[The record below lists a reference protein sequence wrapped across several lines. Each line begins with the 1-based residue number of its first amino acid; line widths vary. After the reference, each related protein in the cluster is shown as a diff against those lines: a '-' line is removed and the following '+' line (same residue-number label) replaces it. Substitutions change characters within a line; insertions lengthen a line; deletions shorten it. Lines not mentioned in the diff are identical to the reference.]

1 MTNTKTSK
9 ETTKSNS
16 DAKRVE
22 KLEAQLKEQKEQI
35 DALIAMLQQSNV
47 SNTQNVS
54 TEEISGD
61 DEFLVISLTPNKL
74 NLCGA
79 DGAILFAFDEM
90 YEEQYIDYASL
101 KEIVRVNRDM
111 AKNGRFYI
119 LDEKVV
125 NKLRL
130 KNNYRNVLT
139 PEQLKDLLRSDTK
152 KAVELYKLANKT
164 QQSTII
170 ELVKQAKFRGEPVD
184 FNLLSE
190 LEKLSGIK
198 LIDIEDATQIEINN
212 RTKGN

>member
-1 MTNTKTSK
+1 MANTKTSK

-16 DAKRVE
+16 DAKKVE

-35 DALIAMLQQSNV
+35 DALMAMLKKTDITNV
-47 SNTQNVS
+47 SNVP
-54 TEEISGD
+54 TEDIVGD

-79 DGAILFAFDEM
+79 DGAVLFSFDEM

-119 LDEKVV
+119 LDERVV

-130 KNNYRNVLT
+130 KNNYKNVLS
-139 PEQLKDLLRSDTK
+139 PEQLKDLLNSDTK
-152 KAVELYKLANKT
+152 KAVELYKLANQT

-170 ELVKQAKFRGEPVD
+170 ELVKQAKFRGESVD

-190 LEKLSGIK
+190 LEKLSGVR
-198 LIDIEDATQIEINN
+198 LIDVEDATQIEVNN
-212 RTKGN
+212 

>member
-1 MTNTKTSK
+1 MANTKTSK

-16 DAKRVE
+16 DAKKVE

-35 DALIAMLQQSNV
+35 DALMAMLKKTDITNV
-47 SNTQNVS
+47 SNTP
-54 TEEISGD
+54 TEDIVGD

-79 DGAILFAFDEM
+79 DGAVLFSFDEM

-119 LDEKVV
+119 LDERVV

-130 KNNYRNVLT
+130 KNNYKNVLS
-139 PEQLKDLLRSDTK
+139 PEQLKDLLNSDTR
-152 KAVELYKLANKT
+152 KAVELYKLANQT

-170 ELVKQAKFRGEPVD
+170 ELVKQAKFRGESVD

-190 LEKLSGIK
+190 LEKLSGVR
-198 LIDIEDATQIEINN
+198 LIDVEDATQIEVNN
-212 RTKGN
+212 

>member
-1 MTNTKTSK
+1 MANTKTSK
-9 ETTKSNS
+9 DTTKSNS

-22 KLEAQLKEQKEQI
+22 QLEIQLKEQKEQI

-47 SNTQNVS
+47 SNTQNVL
-54 TEEISGD
+54 TEEIGGD

-79 DGAILFAFDEM
+79 DGAILFTFDEM

-130 KNNYRNVLT
+130 KNNYKNVLT

-170 ELVKQAKFRGEPVD
+170 ELVKQAKFRDEPVD

-190 LEKLSGIK
+190 LEKLSGIR
-198 LIDIEDATQIEINN
+198 LIDVEDATQIEVNN
-212 RTKGN
+212 

>member
-1 MTNTKTSK
+1 MANTKTSK
-9 ETTKSNS
+9 ETTKSSS
-16 DAKRVE
+16 DAKKVE
-22 KLEAQLKEQKEQI
+22 KLEAQLRQQKEQI
-35 DALIAMLQQSNV
+35 DALMAMLQQPNV
-47 SNTQNVS
+47 VASTVS
-54 TEEISGD
+54 TEEIGGD

-79 DGAILFAFDEM
+79 DGAVLFTFDEM

-130 KNNYRNVLT
+130 KNNYKNVLA
-139 PEQLKDLLRSDTK
+139 PEQLKDLLKSDTK

-170 ELVKQAKFRGEPVD
+170 ELVKQAKFKGEPVD

-198 LIDIEDATQIEINN
+198 LIDIEDATQIEVNN
-212 RTKGN
+212 

>member
-1 MTNTKTSK
+1 MANTKTSK
-9 ETTKSNS
+9 ANTKSNS
-16 DAKRVE
+16 DAKKVE

-35 DALIAMLQQSNV
+35 DALMAMLQQTQIATTPIV
-47 SNTQNVS
+47 SN
-54 TEEISGD
+54 EDISGD
-61 DEFLVISLTPNKL
+61 DEVLVISLTPNKL

-79 DGAILFAFDEM
+79 DGAVLFTFDEM

-101 KEIVRVNRDM
+101 KEIVRVNREM

-119 LDEKVV
+119 LDEKIV

-130 KNNYRNVLT
+130 KNNYKNVLA
-139 PEQLKDLLRSDTK
+139 PEQLKNILRSDTQ

-170 ELVKQAKFRGEPVD
+170 ELVKQSKFRGDAVD

-190 LEKLSGIK
+190 LEKLSGIR
-198 LIDIEDATQIEINN
+198 LIDVEDATQIEVNN
-212 RTKGN
+212 

>member
-1 MTNTKTSK
+1 MANTKTSK
-9 ETTKSNS
+9 ATTKSNS
-16 DAKRVE
+16 DAKKVE

-35 DALIAMLQQSNV
+35 DALMAMLQQPQFATAPLTSN
-47 SNTQNVS
+47 
-54 TEEISGD
+54 EEISGD
-61 DEFLVISLTPNKL
+61 DEVLVISLTPNKL

-79 DGAILFAFDEM
+79 DGAVLFTFDEM

-101 KEIVRVNRDM
+101 KEIVRVNREM

-119 LDEKVV
+119 LDEKIV

-130 KNNYRNVLT
+130 KNNYKNVLA
-139 PEQLKDLLRSDTK
+139 PEQLKDILKSDTQ

-170 ELVKQAKFRGEPVD
+170 ELVKQSKFRGDAVD

-190 LEKLSGIK
+190 LEKLSGIR
-198 LIDIEDATQIEINN
+198 LIDIEDATQIEVNN
-212 RTKGN
+212 